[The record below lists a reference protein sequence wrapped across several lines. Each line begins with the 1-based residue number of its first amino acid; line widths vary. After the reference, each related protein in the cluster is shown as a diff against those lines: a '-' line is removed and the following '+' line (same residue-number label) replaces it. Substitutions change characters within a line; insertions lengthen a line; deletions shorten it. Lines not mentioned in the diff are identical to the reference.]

1 MTQDTIL
8 LNDTLRA
15 NLVFSHPQ
23 AGAGEIESALITAH
37 LEDLV
42 RELPQGLDTVLGEGG
57 IRLSGGQRQ
66 RVALARALIG
76 KPELLLLDE
85 ATSSLDN
92 ESESAIRKTLETI
105 AHSMTIVVIAHRLS
119 TVRYADTI
127 HVIEGG
133 RLVESG
139 AYDDLI
145 AAGGRFS
152 TLHSAQ
158 FA

>member
-1 MTQDTIL
+1 
-8 LNDTLRA
+8 
-15 NLVFSHPQ
+15 
-23 AGAGEIESALITAH
+23 
-37 LEDLV
+37 
-42 RELPQGLDTVLGEGG
+42 
-57 IRLSGGQRQ
+57 
-66 RVALARALIG
+66 
-76 KPELLLLDE
+76 
-85 ATSSLDN
+85 
-92 ESESAIRKTLETI
+92 
-105 AHSMTIVVIAHRLS
+105 MTIVVIAHRLS

-139 AYDDLI
+139 AYDALI